1 MTGKKQTDSIENMKI
16 KIGNQDIETLRNT
29 MYSNGFEY
37 RGISGWYDPN
47 GNATGIFHDG
57 KEWFTIWEK

>member
-1 MTGKKQTDSIENMKI
+1 MKI

-29 MYSNGFEY
+29 LYSNGFEY

-57 KEWFTIWEK
+57 NEWFTIWEK